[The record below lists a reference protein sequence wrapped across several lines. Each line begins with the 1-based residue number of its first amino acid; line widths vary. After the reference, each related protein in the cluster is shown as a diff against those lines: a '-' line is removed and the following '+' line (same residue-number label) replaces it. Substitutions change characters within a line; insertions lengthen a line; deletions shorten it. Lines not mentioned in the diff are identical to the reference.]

1 MRRPKAKVR
10 ERDRRR
16 GIVACVVLSAVL
28 AAGILAG
35 GYAARPIHTDG
46 ASAPTASRSQELRYG
61 AILYVPMEGNVCRIR
76 LIDNVSWLTREGGTV
91 VCDDAVSWNSGLE
104 GQKYF
109 VAVRVESIRAGFR
122 R

>member
-1 MRRPKAKVR
+1 MRRPKAKIR

-16 GIVACVVLSAVL
+16 GVVACVVLSAVL

-35 GYAARPIHTDG
+35 GYAARP
-46 ASAPTASRSQELRYG
+46 APPESATATALSRSQELRYG
-61 AILYVPMEGNVCRIR
+61 AILYVPIEGNVCRIR
-76 LIDNVSWLTREGGTV
+76 LLDNASWLTRAGGTV

-109 VAVRVESIRAGFR
+109 VAVRMESIRAGFR

>member
-1 MRRPKAKVR
+1 MRRQNAKIR

-16 GIVACVVLSAVL
+16 GILACVVLSAVL

-35 GYAARPIHTDG
+35 GYAARP
-46 ASAPTASRSQELRYG
+46 APPENAAATALSRSQELRYG

-76 LIDNVSWLTREGGTV
+76 LIDNASWLTRAGGTV
-91 VCDDAVSWNSGLE
+91 VCDDAVSWNSGLD

-109 VAVRVESIRAGFR
+109 VSVRVEAIRAGFR